1 MRLQTLTQRAFFNPC
16 LCADAAG
23 RDGSVRRSLV
33 GYSAAGPRVRD
44 QEFVQLDQPGAIVV
58 DVGVNRDAD
67 GKLCGDVDFSAT
79 KERAGWITPVPG
91 GVGPMMIATLLA
103 NTLRAAELQDSNAW
117 S

>member
-1 MRLQTLTQRAFFNPC
+1 MRLKTLTQRAFFNPC
-16 LCADAAG
+16 LCAYARRPGRAVSVAASLGTALRG
-23 RDGSVRRSLV
+23 R
-33 GYSAAGPRVRD
+33 ACD

-91 GVGPMMIATLLA
+91 GVGPMTIGTLLA
-103 NTLRAAELQDSNAW
+103 NTLRATELQDSNAW